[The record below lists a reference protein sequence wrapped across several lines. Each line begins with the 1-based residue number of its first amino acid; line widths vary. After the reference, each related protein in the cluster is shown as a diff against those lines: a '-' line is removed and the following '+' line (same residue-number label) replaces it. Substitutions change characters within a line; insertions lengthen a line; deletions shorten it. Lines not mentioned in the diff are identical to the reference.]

1 VEDEVEEVVVELA
14 AVEVEGFEVL
24 VVELD
29 LAAELLDDL
38 VEEAKEIL
46 EVDVDDE
53 ALDHTSRACPSGRK
67 S

>member
-1 VEDEVEEVVVELA
+1 MKEEVEEVVVELA
-14 AVEVEGFEVL
+14 AVEVEGFEML

-38 VEEAKEIL
+38 VEETKDIL

-53 ALDHTSRACPSGRK
+53 ALDRTSRACPCGRT